1 MAVSGMTVPGVAV
14 RVSFAVMV
22 IRRVGMPLVMPMIH
36 RIPIT
41 SRVVDKQSE
50 AHHSPNIKGCN
61 EDGYQLPDP
70 FTIA

>member
-1 MAVSGMTVPGVAV
+1 MAV
-14 RVSFAVMV
+14 RVTFVAMV
-22 IRRVGMPLVMPMIH
+22 IRCVGMPVVMPVIH

-61 EDGYQLPDP
+61 EDGYQLPNP
-70 FTIA
+70 FAIA